1 LFTNFDEK
9 GPSRV
14 AGRPFL
20 VLYCRTHSQPSF
32 RGPSFTLST
41 PDNPPRGAFAALR
54 HRDFRLLWTGQFF
67 SITGSQ
73 MQVVTINWHVYLLM
87 RPYGEK
93 AAAAALGLVGL
104 VRVVPIVVCSLVGGV
119 VADAVDRKRLIL
131 VTQTVMLLCAAA
143 LALITS
149 AGLKHVWPVYALT
162 ALSSA
167 AIAFDNP
174 ARQALLPSLV
184 PARDFPNAV
193 SLGFVSFQIA
203 LVVGP
208 VLGGVVLAQFGPAAV
223 YAFNAL
229 SFLAVV
235 AAVLLMRA
243 AGKGKAE
250 ELARVSL
257 ESLKEGLSFVWRT
270 PIMVQTMSLDF
281 VATFFA
287 SATALLPIFAR
298 DVLDVGE
305 HGYGVLAAASAFGA
319 VLTGLLLARRGS
331 GWRRPGLAV
340 LVSVAVYGA
349 ATVLFGLSRSYW
361 LSLAMLALSG
371 AADTVSTVIRQTIR
385 QLITPDRLR
394 GRMTSVNMIFFMG
407 GPQLGEL
414 EAGLVAA
421 AAGAPF
427 SVVLGG
433 VCCLAAVG
441 AAALRARELMRYRFA
456 EHG

>member
-1 LFTNFDEK
+1 MW
-9 GPSRV
+9 
-14 AGRPFL
+14 A
-20 VLYCRTHSQPSF
+20 
-32 RGPSFTLST
+32 
-41 PDNPPRGAFAALR
+41 
-54 HRDFRLLWTGQFF
+54 GQFV

-73 MQVVTINWHVYLLM
+73 MQLVTINWHVYLLM

-104 VRVVPIVVCSLVGGV
+104 VRVLPIVLCSLVGGV
-119 VADAVDRKRLIL
+119 VADAVDRKRLI
-131 VTQTVMLLCAAA
+131 VITQTVMLLSAATLTAVTA
-143 LALITS
+143 L
-149 AGLKHVWPVYALT
+149 GLQHIWPIYALT

-174 ARQALLPSLV
+174 ARQALLPALV
-184 PARDFPNAV
+184 PERDFPNAV

-203 LVVGP
+203 MVSGP
-208 VLGGVVLAQFGPAAV
+208 VLGGVVLARYGPAAV
-223 YAFNAL
+223 YAFNAV
-229 SFLAVV
+229 SFLAVII
-235 AAVLLMRA
+235 AVLLIRA
-243 AGKGKAE
+243 AGKGRADE
-250 ELARVSL
+250 AARVSV
-257 ESLKEGLSFVWRT
+257 EALKEGLRFVRRT

-298 DVLDVGE
+298 DILRVGE
-305 HGYGVLAAASAFGA
+305 HGYGFLAAASAFGA
-319 VLTGLLLARRGS
+319 VVTGLLLARRP
-331 GWRRPGLAV
+331 GWGWPGLAV
-340 LVSVAVYGA
+340 LLSVAVYGA
-349 ATVLFGLSRSYW
+349 ATVAFGLSRSYW
-361 LSLAMLALSG
+361 LSLLLLAVTG

-421 AAGAPF
+421 AAGAPL

-433 VCCLAAVG
+433 VGCLAAVLVT
-441 AAALRARELMRYRFA
+441 ALHARELLNYRFA
-456 EHG
+456 QRDEAAERA

>member
-1 LFTNFDEK
+1 M
-9 GPSRV
+9 G
-14 AGRPFL
+14 
-20 VLYCRTHSQPSF
+20 
-32 RGPSFTLST
+32 T
-41 PDNPPRGAFAALR
+41 PDNPTPAAAGAAEEAGRRTAFAALR
-54 HRDFRLLWTGQFF
+54 HRDFRLLWVGQFL

-73 MQVVTINWHVYLLM
+73 MQLITINWHVYLLM

-93 AAAAALGLVGL
+93 SAAAALGLVGL
-104 VRVVPIVVCSLVGGV
+104 VRVLPIVLCSLVGGV

-131 VTQTVMLLCAAA
+131 VTQTVMLASAAA
-143 LALITS
+143 LAAFTA
-149 AGLKHVWPVYALT
+149 AGLTQIWPIYALT

-174 ARQALLPSLV
+174 ARQALLPALV

-203 LVVGP
+203 LVAGP
-208 VLGGVVLAQFGPAAV
+208 VLGGVVLARYGPAAV
-223 YAFNAL
+223 YAFNAV

-243 AGKGKAE
+243 SGKGKAE
-250 ELARVSL
+250 EVARVGL
-257 ESLKEGLSFVWRT
+257 ESLKEGLRFVWRT

-298 DVLDVGE
+298 DVLGVGE
-305 HGYGVLAAASAFGA
+305 HGYGMLAAASAFGA
-319 VLTGLLLARRGS
+319 VLTGLILARRGS
-331 GWRRPGLAV
+331 EWKRPGLAV

-361 LSLAMLALSG
+361 LSLVMLALSG

-433 VCCLAAVG
+433 VCCLAAV
-441 AAALRARELMRYRFA
+441 AFASMRARELLRYRFA
-456 EHG
+456 GHD